1 MSFGFNFPALFR
13 AHNTTLQTGIGSGGP
28 FNLQFS
34 EGCEIIGGSRVNI
47 QNNAYLYGDIKI
59 DGSTGN
65 NQSYDIAFDPTKLIS
80 TMISEG
86 WQIASEINLTIMV
99 GDDGVYNVA
108 QDNVALTVRQISGSN
123 PGNSSA
129 DQTRVFGLRVEV
141 TP

>member
-59 DGSTGN
+59 DGS
-65 NQSYDIAFDPTKLIS
+65 
-80 TMISEG
+80 
-86 WQIASEINLTIMV
+86 EINLTIMV

>member
-13 AHNTTLQTGIGSGGP
+13 AHNTVKQTNILPGGA
-28 FNLQFS
+28 FWLQFS
-34 EGCEIIGGSRVNI
+34 EGCQITGGTKVNI

-59 DGSTGN
+59 DGSTFI

-80 TMISEG
+80 TMVSEG
-86 WQIASEINLTIMV
+86 WQVASEINLTIMV

-108 QDNVALTVRQISGSN
+108 QDNVALTVRQSSG
-123 PGNSSA
+123 GNRGHSSA
-129 DQTRVFGLRVEV
+129 DQTRVFGIRVEV